1 MLLLTAKEAA
11 GKDHLRCHIDTLY
24 DLVREGKISYVKM
37 GRKIMFRPE
46 AIQEFLNKIEVPAR

>member
-1 MLLLTAKEAA
+1 MLLTAKEAA
-11 GKDHLRCHIDTLY
+11 AELRIHVDTLY
-24 DLVREGKISYVKM
+24 NYVREGKISYVPM

>member
-1 MLLLTAKEAA
+1 VLLLTAKEAA
-11 GKDHLRCHIDTLY
+11 AELRIHIDTLY
-24 DLVREGKISYVKM
+24 GYVGRGLISYVPM